1 MASPPRARRA
11 RPRLPDLPGGGK
23 RNRALTAGMA
33 LAALAAASASRASDP
48 WHVDPVPEVR
58 AICHAGDALWVGT
71 SAGVFVLDIRNGAV
85 VDHVVAGPRLPS
97 ASVRAIAA
105 RRDSVFVGTDAG
117 LARLVGGSATVW
129 TPRAPG
135 KLKAISLARIHSI
148 SFGANGD
155 WLISTGGGGLGV
167 VTGAGAYAFTRR
179 DSLLADNVY
188 GVMERRDG
196 VRWIA
201 TTAGLCARMNDTTLV
216 SFQAGA
222 GIPRGEVRSIVG
234 TDRIAYLLVAGRG
247 VFRFDGRHATAVTSP
262 KDIPLR
268 DAVSLS
274 YGADAS
280 LWVVGGNWVAVAR
293 AGKWSR
299 VAIPARDERESWR
312 VVVADG
318 AGAFVGSSRGVV
330 LAIGRGSTLRAE
342 LPGLLPSSQVGSIC
356 TDGHDGA
363 WFVSGGSVVH
373 GDARAREVHVDPSS
387 PSAQSLAVLRSGAV
401 VSAGR
406 WTVHRFEDGKWTDM
420 RPDVP
425 EADPAF
431 TVARAGDHGELW
443 VGTRAGSLYRYDGEL
458 WLRVARADQRVD
470 DGAVL
475 DAFISAPGDVWG
487 RIGRT
492 AAVARSGYWERPAGI
507 DSTTTIVDVARSP
520 AGDWIAVTPRAL
532 LRMDAD
538 RRRWRPVTPME
549 IVGGARGRDEPRG
562 RLTAA
567 AFGGAGSLFLGTTEG
582 VGRVTRDGIVWM
594 GPDIGLAGT
603 EVTDL
608 ATDDHYLWIGF
619 AQEGLSVVALDPTR

>member
-1 MASPPRARRA
+1 V
-11 RPRLPDLPGGGK
+11 K
-23 RNRALTAGMA
+23 WNRALLA
-33 LAALAAASASRASDP
+33 LVAALTSAAAADPGRAADP

-58 AICHAGDALWVGT
+58 AICHAGDLLWVGT
-71 SAGVFVLDIRNGAV
+71 SAGLFALDIRNGAL

-105 RRDSVFVGTDAG
+105 RHDSVFVGTDAG
-117 LARLVGGSATVW
+117 LACLVGGAATVW

-135 KLKAISLARIHSI
+135 KLKSISLARIHNI

-155 WLISTGGGGLGV
+155 WLISSGGGGLGV
-167 VTGAGAYAFTRR
+167 VTARGAHAFTRR
-179 DSLLADNVY
+179 DSLLSDNVY

-222 GIPRGEVRSIVG
+222 GIPRGEVRGIVG
-234 TDRIAYLLVAGRG
+234 GDRTAYLLVAGRG
-247 VFRFDGRHATAVTSP
+247 VFRFDGMHAAAVASP
-262 KDIPLR
+262 RDIPLR

-280 LWVVGGNWVAVAR
+280 LWAAGGNWVAVSR
-293 AGKWSR
+293 GGKWTK
-299 VAIPARDERESWR
+299 VAVPARDQQESWR

-330 LAIGRGSTLRAE
+330 LAIGRGGTLRAE

-356 TDGHDGA
+356 ADGRDGA

-373 GDARAREVHVDPSS
+373 GDASTREVRVDQTGSA
-387 PSAQSLAVLRSGAV
+387 AQSLAVLRSGAV

-406 WTVHRFEDGKWTDM
+406 WTVFRFEDGKWTDL

-425 EADPAF
+425 EADPAY

-443 VGTRAGSLYRYDGEL
+443 VGTRAGSLYRYDGEV
-458 WLRVARADQRVD
+458 WLRVARADERVG

-475 DAFISAPGDVWG
+475 DAFVSAPGDVWG
-487 RIGRT
+487 RIGAT
-492 AAVARSGYWERPAGI
+492 AAVAKSGYWERSAGI
-507 DSTTTIVDVARSP
+507 DSTMTIVDVARSP
-520 AGDWIAVTPRAL
+520 AGDWIAVTPRVL
-532 LRMDAD
+532 LRMDAQ
-538 RRRWRPVTPME
+538 RRRWAPATPME
-549 IVGGARGRDEPRG
+549 IVGGARKRDEPRG

-567 AFGGAGSLFLGTTEG
+567 AFDAAGSLFLGTTEG
-582 VGRVTRDGIVWM
+582 VARVTREGIVWM
-594 GPDIGLAGT
+594 GPDLGLAGT
-603 EVTDL
+603 EVSDL

-619 AQEGLSVVALDPTR
+619 AQEGLSVVALDRVR